1 MGQIKK
7 LLDELFEEDV
17 FTFPDDL
24 DMDYKSIR
32 ERQYEAEYA
41 AYEEM
46 LADSKSFITFAS
58 HN

>member
-7 LLDELFEEDV
+7 LLENFIEEDV

-46 LADSKSFITFAS
+46 LSDTY
-58 HN
+58 

>member
-17 FTFPDDL
+17 YTFPDDL
-24 DMDYKSIR
+24 DMDYKSIK
-32 ERQYEAEYA
+32 ERQYEAEYS

-46 LADSKSFITFAS
+46 LADTK
-58 HN
+58 

>member
-46 LADSKSFITFAS
+46 LSDINYFTPS
-58 HN
+58 N